1 MSIFYYIIKVALHMR
16 SPAVNSVHVG
26 KLYHILADM
35 SGYDIIMYCKNA
47 VNVLP
52 KLSKYNPL
60 RIKELK

>member
-1 MSIFYYIIKVALHMR
+1 
-16 SPAVNSVHVG
+16 
-26 KLYHILADM
+26 
-35 SGYDIIMYCKNA
+35 MYCKNA

>member
-1 MSIFYYIIKVALHMR
+1 MLQGRGICDIIKNMSIFYYIIKVALHMR
-16 SPAVNSVHVG
+16 SPAVNS
-26 KLYHILADM
+26 
-35 SGYDIIMYCKNA
+35 IIMYRKNA